1 MAVAIIEATIT
12 RPSGGPP
19 GPFTGVSS
27 DDIWVNDTV
36 ACHSASTG
44 TTPSTTYAWSIA
56 YQPDGSTASFSGDV
70 TTDHPGDFLVTH
82 GGPYLV
88 RLVLDAGLPTENEQF
103 IRLRVKVT
111 LDSESLLLVAA
122 GEQYGGAATPIPV
135 DIDPIGWTNEQNN
148 NLLALLELIKPS
160 YAAGNVVYVDA
171 NGGGDYST
179 IQAAINYAV
188 GEGPTAVAP
197 WIVLVRPATYD
208 ESLIFRPHVHVYGWP
223 GSDRMWSP
231 SNGNLVRIRNT
242 NASGSVLATTAS
254 TQRISI
260 ANLHFLQQHT
270 DTFPALNV
278 QGAGGLSAYR
288 CLFDVQGVAA
298 VQGPG
303 LLSEGGGFTEL
314 IECSL
319 RLNTAAGNGR
329 ASVIANSSLVT
340 LDQCL
345 VQGPSGAILS
355 GANSVLTLRDTQMV
369 LSGDF
374 GVQIEEVGQADL
386 FYTQIEGATESI
398 VVNDAGTGGG
408 DPATV
413 TARWSRLDAGVRFRT
428 LNITSNTTFTLGST
442 EHGAITFPDGA
453 PTFFAAT
460 TPSDSILYDPNLAP
474 TAPDITAT
482 NVQDALDQ
490 IFTYASQVRTL
501 DDAYDGGLG
510 AGGVGRTITADAGAV
525 QITDAPAPS
534 LIPPPNNPQGKLQV
548 VGAVEIGGVDK
559 PEIDLDPNAF
569 GVGADISLGWQIWPD
584 QALYGST
591 AFLRGSSIGDPH
603 WRNYNLYL
611 GTSPSDGG
619 GLGVAQGRIGK
630 VVVAGG
636 QGLERGKVAAPH
648 AGDVYVLGGDTSEPV
663 EVTDGGSIF
672 LGPGGSITGTPGSI
686 FLGRPESA
694 TAATLTAFQA
704 ATDPLTVN
712 GEFTFG
718 TEAGGITVTFVGGD
732 TLGAVLGKFNSTGR
746 VVATEAAGVITLT
759 TTSKGP
765 ITDLFWISSDGGS
778 GAGIDL
784 ELGRFSTESA
794 VGGAWVDHMEIR
806 VTDHN
811 EITFGPLPG
820 PAIGPMIYNADTGKL
835 TVPGLIDPTGIVFDD
850 APIPPTGGAKGA
862 IFVADGLNPLAPI
875 RNNPYYVD
883 ENQIVTDLL
892 GGGPGGLP
900 VPDDE
905 GQILYAATSA
915 AFIKATPVV
924 DADGYLLTNS
934 DGHMVVT

>member
-27 DDIWVNDTV
+27 DDIWVSDTV

-56 YQPDGSTASFSGDV
+56 FQPDGSTASFSGDV
-70 TTDHPGDFLVTH
+70 TTDNPGDFLVTH

-171 NGGGDYST
+171 HGGGDYPT
-179 IQAAINYAV
+179 IQAAIDYAV
-188 GEGPTAVAP
+188 TQGPTVAAP
-197 WIVLVRPATYD
+197 WVVLVRPGTYD
-208 ESLIFRPHVHVYGWP
+208 ESLALRPHVHVYGWP
-223 GSDRMWSP
+223 GADQTWSVMNT
-231 SNGNLVRIRNT
+231 SIVRVRNI
-242 NASGSVLATTAS
+242 AGSGSAFIS
-254 TQRISI
+254 TVSTDRVSL
-260 ANLHFLQQHT
+260 ANLTFVQQH
-270 DTFPALNV
+270 PAAFAAV
-278 QGAGGLSAYR
+278 TATGPGGISAYR
-288 CLFDVQGVAA
+288 CILDVQGTNVA
-298 VQGPG
+298 QGPG
-303 LLSEGGGFTEL
+303 FWLSGAGYSEL

-319 RLNTAAGNGR
+319 RMNPAAGPACPNGIVSEGNLLLER
-329 ASVIANSSLVT
+329 
-340 LDQCL
+340 CL
-345 VQGPSGAILS
+345 IQGRSGVQMHPLGGGLII
-355 GANSVLTLRDTQMV
+355 RDTQMQ
-369 LSGDF
+369 LDGDF
-374 GVQIEEVGQADL
+374 GVQLDRIGQADL
-386 FYTQIEGATESI
+386 FYTQVEGATESV
-398 VVNDAGTGGG
+398 VVNSDGTGGPS
-408 DPATV
+408 PAAV
-413 TARWSRLDAGVRFRT
+413 TIRWSRLDAGVRFRT
-428 LNITSNTTFTLGST
+428 VNIGGNTTFTLGST

-453 PTFFAAT
+453 PTLFAAT
-460 TPSDSILYDPNLAP
+460 TPADSILYDPNLAP

-490 IFTYASQVRTL
+490 IFNYASQVRTL

-510 AGGVGRTITADAGAV
+510 AGGIGRVITADAGAV

-548 VGAVEIGGVDK
+548 VGSIEIGGVDK
-559 PEIDLDPNAF
+559 AEIDLNPNPF
-569 GVGADISLGWQIWPD
+569 GVGADISLGWQIWPG
-584 QALYGST
+584 QAAYGST
-591 AFLRGSSIGDPH
+591 TFLRASSIGDPD

-619 GLGVAQGRIGK
+619 VRIGK

-636 QGLERGKVAAPH
+636 QGLERGKVVAPH

-672 LGPGGSITGTPGSI
+672 IGPGASLTGTPGSI
-686 FLGRPESA
+686 FLGRPETA
-694 TAATLTAFQA
+694 TQATLTAPNA
-704 ATDPLTVN
+704 ATLPLTV
-712 GEFTFG
+712 GGDVTFG
-718 TEAGGITVTFVGGD
+718 TEAGGFTVTFVALD
-732 TLGAVLGKFNSTGR
+732 DLATVLGKFNSTGR
-746 VVATEAAGVITLT
+746 VLATEAGGILTLT
-759 TTSKGP
+759 TTSRGP
-765 ITDLFWISSDGGS
+765 ITDIFWVSSDGGS
-778 GAGIDL
+778 GVGIDA
-784 ELGRFSTESA
+784 ELGEFST
-794 VGGAWVDHMEIR
+794 VGATPGAWVDHMEIR

-850 APIPPTGGAKGA
+850 AVVPPTGPAKGA
-862 IFVADGLNPLAPI
+862 IFVSDGTNPGAPI
-875 RNNPYYVD
+875 VNNPYYVD
-883 ENQIVTDLL
+883 ENQIITDLL

-924 DADGYLLTNS
+924 DADGYLVTNS